1 MSIGEHMGTRSA
13 PRRRRMRIGELMTQ
27 GLETIEAD
35 ATLRAAAE
43 LMRSYG
49 IGALPVMDGEQLVG
63 MLTDRDI
70 TVRATAAGKDPNRTR
85 VREAMTHAV
94 ITCDADAPLSEA
106 EHLME
111 EKAVRRLVVLDAYKK
126 PVGLISLDD
135 LATIPGETRHAGE
148 VLRELNTPQ

>member
-1 MSIGEHMGTRSA
+1 
-13 PRRRRMRIGELMTQ
+13 MRISELMTKD
-27 GLETIEAD
+27 LETIEAD
-35 ATLRAAAE
+35 APLRLAAE
-43 LMRSYG
+43 RMRSFG
-49 IGALPVMDGEQLVG
+49 IGALPVMDGDQLVG

-70 TVRATAAGKDPNRTR
+70 TVRATAAGKDPNRTP
-85 VREAMTHAV
+85 VREAMTHTV

-111 EKAVRRLVVLDAYKK
+111 EKAVRRLVVLDTYKK

-135 LATIPGETRHAGE
+135 LATVPGEAKHTGE

>member
-1 MSIGEHMGTRSA
+1 
-13 PRRRRMRIGELMTQ
+13 MRIGELMTQ

-111 EKAVRRLVVLDAYKK
+111 EKAVRRLVVLDVYKK

>member
-1 MSIGEHMGTRSA
+1 
-13 PRRRRMRIGELMTQ
+13 MRISDLMTKS
-27 GLETIEAD
+27 LETVEAD
-35 ATLRAAAE
+35 ESLREAAE
-43 LMRSYG
+43 RMRSYG
-49 IGALPVMDGEQLVG
+49 VGALPVMDGEQLVG

-111 EKAVRRLVVLDAYKK
+111 EKAVRRLVVLDGYKK
-126 PVGLISLDD
+126 PVGLISLGD
-135 LATIPGETRHAGE
+135 LSTVPGEARHAGE
-148 VLRELNTPQ
+148 VLKELNTPL

>member
-1 MSIGEHMGTRSA
+1 
-13 PRRRRMRIGELMTQ
+13 MRIGDLMTK

-35 ATLRAAAE
+35 ASLRAAAE
-43 LMRSYG
+43 RMRSYG

-70 TVRATAAGKDPNRTR
+70 TVRATAAGKDPNSTR
-85 VREAMTHAV
+85 VREAMTHLV
-94 ITCDADAPLSEA
+94 ITCDVDAPLSEA

-111 EKAVRRLVVLDAYKK
+111 EKAVRRLVVLDGYKK

-135 LATIPGETRHAGE
+135 LATVPGEARHVGE
-148 VLRELNTPQ
+148 VLEELNTPL

>member
-1 MSIGEHMGTRSA
+1 
-13 PRRRRMRIGELMTQ
+13 MRIGELMTQ
-27 GLETIEAD
+27 GLETIEAE

-43 LMRSYG
+43 RMRSYG
-49 IGALPVMDGEQLVG
+49 IGALPVMDGGQLVG
-63 MLTDRDI
+63 MVTDRDI

-94 ITCDADAPLSEA
+94 ITCDADAPLTEA

-135 LATIPGETRHAGE
+135 LATVPGEARHAGE

>member
-1 MSIGEHMGTRSA
+1 
-13 PRRRRMRIGELMTQ
+13 MRIGELMTKN
-27 GLETIEAD
+27 LETIEAD
-35 ATLRAAAE
+35 APLRLAAE
-43 LMRSYG
+43 RMRSFG
-49 IGALPVMDGEQLVG
+49 IGALPVMDGAQLVG

-111 EKAVRRLVVLDAYKK
+111 EKAVRRLVVLDGYKK

-135 LATIPGETRHAGE
+135 LAMVPGEARHAGE
-148 VLRELNTPQ
+148 VLKELNTPL

>member
-1 MSIGEHMGTRSA
+1 
-13 PRRRRMRIGELMTQ
+13 MRIGELMTK
-27 GLETIEAD
+27 GLETIKAS
-35 ATLRAAAE
+35 ASLREAAE
-43 LMRSYG
+43 RMRSYG
-49 IGALPVMDGEQLVG
+49 IGALPVMEGELLVG

-70 TVRATAAGKDPNRTR
+70 TVRATAAGKDPNKTS
-85 VREAMTHAV
+85 VREAMTHTV
-94 ITCDADAPLSEA
+94 ITCEADAPLSEA

-135 LATIPGETRHAGE
+135 LATVPGEARHAGE

>member
-1 MSIGEHMGTRSA
+1 
-13 PRRRRMRIGELMTQ
+13 MRIGELMTK

-43 LMRSYG
+43 RMRSFG
-49 IGALPVMDGEQLVG
+49 IGALPVVDGDQLVG
-63 MLTDRDI
+63 MVTDRDI
-70 TVRATAAGKDPNRTR
+70 TVRATAAGKDPNHTP
-85 VREAMTHAV
+85 VREAMTHIV

-135 LATIPGETRHAGE
+135 LATVPGEARHAGE

>member
-1 MSIGEHMGTRSA
+1 
-13 PRRRRMRIGELMTQ
+13 MRIGELMTKD
-27 GLETIEAD
+27 LETIKAS
-35 ATLRAAAE
+35 ASLREAAE
-43 LMRSYG
+43 RMRSYG
-49 IGALPVMDGEQLVG
+49 IGALPVVEGEQLVG

-70 TVRATAAGKDPNRTR
+70 TVRATAAGKDPNKTP

-94 ITCDADAPLSEA
+94 ITCEADAPLSEA

-135 LATIPGETRHAGE
+135 LATVPGEARHAGE